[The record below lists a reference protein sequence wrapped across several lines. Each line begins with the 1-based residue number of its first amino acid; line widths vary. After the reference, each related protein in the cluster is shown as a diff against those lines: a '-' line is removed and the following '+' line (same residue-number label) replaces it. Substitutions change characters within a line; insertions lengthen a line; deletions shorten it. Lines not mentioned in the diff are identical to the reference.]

1 MSGRNWYA
9 RTIFDCYASTV
20 LAGLP
25 GTVRGWDRP
34 VMDSADLPTDS
45 TDSVDSPER
54 VPLRPVTAVVLDVGN
69 VLYAWE
75 AIGAVA
81 GRVPTALWHEFCADA
96 DFGSLNARA
105 DAGEPLGDI
114 LADLVAAHPDRPEW
128 ERIQR
133 LYWDHFEDSLTGP
146 VPGMAPL
153 VDDLLAAGAP
163 LYALTNFNDVLFAAS
178 RRLMPQ
184 LARFHGVVV
193 SGAEHLVKPDPALY
207 RILLT
212 RYGLDPA
219 CTLFVDDSP
228 ANIDG
233 ARGVGLRT
241 HLFTGAGA
249 LRAALA
255 DAGLLPPRRHRSAE
269 RAENTATAP

>member
-1 MSGRNWYA
+1 
-9 RTIFDCYASTV
+9 
-20 LAGLP
+20 
-25 GTVRGWDRP
+25 
-34 VMDSADLPTDS
+34 MDSTG
-45 TDSVDSPER
+45 SPEATSR
-54 VPLRPVTAVVLDVGN
+54 RPITAIVLDVGN

-81 GRVPTALWHEFCADA
+81 GRVPAALWHEFCAGA
-96 DFGSLNARA
+96 GFNALNARA
-105 DAGEPLGDI
+105 DAGDALDDI
-114 LADLVAAHPDRPEW
+114 LADLVAAHPDRPDW
-128 ERIQR
+128 ARIQR
-133 LYWDHFEDSLTGP
+133 LYWEHFEDSLTGP
-146 VPGMAPL
+146 VPGMVPL

-163 LYALTNFNDVLFAAS
+163 LYALTNFNDVLFTAS

-249 LRAALA
+249 LRAALT
-255 DAGLLPPRRHRSAE
+255 DAGLLPPGRHG
-269 RAENTATAP
+269 RAECAGSTATAP

>member
-1 MSGRNWYA
+1 
-9 RTIFDCYASTV
+9 
-20 LAGLP
+20 
-25 GTVRGWDRP
+25 
-34 VMDSADLPTDS
+34 MDPTDS
-45 TDSVDSPER
+45 AGSPDDLDGSVGSER
-54 VPLRPVTAVVLDVGN
+54 STSSSEKSSHRPVTAVVLDVGN

-81 GRVPTALWHEFCADA
+81 GRVSTALWHEFCAGA
-96 DFGSLNARA
+96 GFSALNARA
-105 DAGEPLGDI
+105 DAGQALGDI
-114 LADLVAAHPDRPEW
+114 LADLAAAHPDRPDW

-146 VPGMAPL
+146 VPGMVPL

-219 CTLFVDDSP
+219 RTLFVDDSP

-233 ARGVGLRT
+233 ARSVGLRT

-269 RAENTATAP
+269 RAESTATAP